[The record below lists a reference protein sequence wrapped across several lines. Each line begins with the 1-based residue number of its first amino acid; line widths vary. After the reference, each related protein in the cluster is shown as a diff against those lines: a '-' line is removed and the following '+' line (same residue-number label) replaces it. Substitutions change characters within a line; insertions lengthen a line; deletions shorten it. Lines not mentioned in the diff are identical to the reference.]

1 MRRTDSRGFEQAVG
15 LLIQKAA
22 LAAFFLMVKNI
33 MRASKYLLATLKETP
48 ADAEVISHQLMLRA
62 GMIRKLASGLYTWLP
77 LGTRVLRK
85 VSQIVREEMDRSGAM
100 EVSMPVVQHAELWE
114 GSGRWHSMGP
124 ELLRFKDRHERD
136 FCLGPTHEEV
146 ITELAKN
153 EYGSYK
159 QLPANLYQIQTKF
172 RDERRPRFGVMR
184 SREFIMKDAY
194 SFHANEESLEQT
206 YEVMHA
212 TYSAIFERLG
222 LEFRAVVADS
232 GSIGGNTSHEF
243 HVLADS
249 GEDEIAFS
257 DSSKYAANIELAKG
271 LLPDEPDTDEM
282 LTSECVSTG
291 DAHSIDAVSDLLQ
304 TQPSRIVKT
313 LLVRGEDEQG
323 EANGELIALLLRGD
337 QELNETKAQKLSGV
351 LSPLTFATDEEV
363 KDIIGCDPGAI
374 GPVKLNI
381 RTIADLSVV
390 TMKNFVCGA
399 NLNNH
404 HLRNANWEQDCHFHE
419 SADIRKA
426 LSGDRSPDGNGTLLI
441 KRGIE
446 VGHIFKLGKKYS
458 SALGATVLDENGK
471 AVVMSMGCYGIGVT
485 RVVAACIEQNHDE
498 KGIIWPENIAPF
510 QLVIVQL
517 DAHKSAQVPAVAE
530 SIYEQAT
537 AMGIEVLL
545 DDRDKKTSPGVKF
558 AESELL
564 GIPHRLVVS
573 ARGIAEDS
581 IEHTF
586 RRTGEKR
593 QITPSSVSSFLEG
606 LCR

>member
-1 MRRTDSRGFEQAVG
+1 
-15 LLIQKAA
+15 
-22 LAAFFLMVKNI
+22 
-33 MRASKYLLATLKETP
+33 MRASNYLLATLKETP

-232 GSIGGNTSHEF
+232 GNIGGNTSHEF

-257 DSSKYAANIELAKG
+257 DSSKYAANIEMAKG
-271 LLPDEPDTDEM
+271 LLPDEPDTGEM

-304 TQPSRIVKT
+304 TQTSRIVKT

-426 LSGDRSPDGNGTLLI
+426 LSGDRSPDGNGTLSI

>member
-1 MRRTDSRGFEQAVG
+1 
-15 LLIQKAA
+15 
-22 LAAFFLMVKNI
+22 
-33 MRASKYLLATLKETP
+33 MRASNYLLATLKETP

-232 GSIGGNTSHEF
+232 GNIGGNTSHEF

-304 TQPSRIVKT
+304 TKRSRIVKT

-351 LSPLTFATDEEV
+351 LSPLTFATDKEV

-426 LSGDRSPDGNGTLLI
+426 LSGDRSPDGNGTLSV

-458 SALGATVLDENGK
+458 SALGATVLDEHGK

-517 DAHKSAQVPAVAE
+517 DAHKSEQVPAVAE
-530 SIYEQAT
+530 SIYKEAT
-537 AMGIEVLL
+537 AMGMEVLL

-581 IEHTF
+581 IEYTF

-593 QITPSSVSSFLEG
+593 QITSSSVTSFLGG

>member
-1 MRRTDSRGFEQAVG
+1 
-15 LLIQKAA
+15 
-22 LAAFFLMVKNI
+22 
-33 MRASKYLLATLKETP
+33 MRASNYLLATLKETP

-257 DSSKYAANIELAKG
+257 DSSKYAANIEMAKG
-271 LLPDEPDTDEM
+271 LLPDEPDTGEM

-426 LSGDRSPDGNGTLLI
+426 LSGDRSPDGNGTLSI

>member
-1 MRRTDSRGFEQAVG
+1 
-15 LLIQKAA
+15 
-22 LAAFFLMVKNI
+22 
-33 MRASKYLLATLKETP
+33 MRASNYLLATLKETP

-232 GSIGGNTSHEF
+232 GNIGGNTSHEF

-257 DSSKYAANIELAKG
+257 DSSKYAANIEMAKG
-271 LLPDEPDTDEM
+271 LLPDEPDTGEM

-304 TQPSRIVKT
+304 TQRSRIVKT

-426 LSGDRSPDGNGTLLI
+426 LSGDRSPDGNGTLSI

-593 QITPSSVSSFLEG
+593 QITPSSVTSFLGG

>member
-1 MRRTDSRGFEQAVG
+1 M
-15 LLIQKAA
+15 
-22 LAAFFLMVKNI
+22 AAFFLMVKNI
-33 MRASKYLLATLKETP
+33 MRASNYLLATLKETP

-232 GSIGGNTSHEF
+232 GNIGGNTSHEF

-257 DSSKYAANIELAKG
+257 DSSKYAANIEMAKG

-304 TQPSRIVKT
+304 TQTSRIVKT

-426 LSGDRSPDGNGTLLI
+426 LSGDRSPDGNGTLSI

>member
-1 MRRTDSRGFEQAVG
+1 M
-15 LLIQKAA
+15 
-22 LAAFFLMVKNI
+22 AAFFLMVKNI
-33 MRASKYLLATLKETP
+33 MRASNYLLATLKETP

-232 GSIGGNTSHEF
+232 GNIGGNTSHEF

-257 DSSKYAANIELAKG
+257 DSSKYAANIEMAKG
-271 LLPDEPDTDEM
+271 LLPDEPDTGEM

-419 SADIRKA
+419 SADIRKV
-426 LSGDRSPDGNGTLLI
+426 LSGDRSPDGNGTLSI

>member
-1 MRRTDSRGFEQAVG
+1 
-15 LLIQKAA
+15 
-22 LAAFFLMVKNI
+22 MVKNI
-33 MRASKYLLATLKETP
+33 MRASNYLLATLKETP

-232 GSIGGNTSHEF
+232 GNIGGNTSHEF

-257 DSSKYAANIELAKG
+257 DSSKYAANIEMAKG
-271 LLPDEPDTDEM
+271 LLPDEPDTGEM

-304 TQPSRIVKT
+304 TQTSRIVKT

-426 LSGDRSPDGNGTLLI
+426 LSGDRSPDGNGTLSI

>member
-1 MRRTDSRGFEQAVG
+1 
-15 LLIQKAA
+15 
-22 LAAFFLMVKNI
+22 
-33 MRASKYLLATLKETP
+33 
-48 ADAEVISHQLMLRA
+48 
-62 GMIRKLASGLYTWLP
+62 
-77 LGTRVLRK
+77 
-85 VSQIVREEMDRSGAM
+85 
-100 EVSMPVVQHAELWE
+100 MPVVQHAELWE
-114 GSGRWHSMGP
+114 ESGRWHSMGP

-146 ITELAKN
+146 ITDLVRS

-206 YEVMHA
+206 YEV
-212 TYSAIFERLG
+212 SACHLLCHFNASGWSFGSGCR
-222 LEFRAVVADS
+222 FRQYR
-232 GSIGGNTSHEF
+232 GNTSHEF

-257 DSSKYAANIELAKG
+257 DSSDYAANIELAKG

-374 GPVKLNI
+374 GPVNLSI
-381 RTIADLSVV
+381 RTIADHSVV

-426 LSGDRSPDGNGTLLI
+426 LSGDRSPDGNGTLSI

-498 KGIIWPENIAPF
+498 KGIIWPENIAPVHR
-510 QLVIVQL
+510 VIVQR

-530 SIYEQAT
+530 SRYEHAP
-537 AMGIEVLL
+537 ARGIEGLL
-545 DDRDKKTSPGVKF
+545 DDRDKKISPGVKF

-581 IEHTF
+581 IEYTC

-593 QITPSSVSSFLEG
+593 PISPSTVTSFLEELCQLARVGEARPHAPIHTRHWHFMHGWIRQQPAG
-606 LCR
+606 LHASG

>member
-1 MRRTDSRGFEQAVG
+1 M
-15 LLIQKAA
+15 
-22 LAAFFLMVKNI
+22 AAFFLMVKNI
-33 MRASKYLLATLKETP
+33 MRASNYLLATLKETP

-232 GSIGGNTSHEF
+232 GNIGGNTSHEF

-426 LSGDRSPDGNGTLLI
+426 LSGDRSPDGNGTLSI

>member
-1 MRRTDSRGFEQAVG
+1 
-15 LLIQKAA
+15 
-22 LAAFFLMVKNI
+22 
-33 MRASKYLLATLKETP
+33 MRASNYLLATLKETP
-48 ADAEVISHQLMLRA
+48 ADAEIVSHQLMLRA

-212 TYSAIFERLG
+212 TYSTIFERLG

-232 GSIGGNTSHEF
+232 GNIGGSTSHEF

-257 DSSKYAANIELAKG
+257 DSSKYAANIEMAKG
-271 LLPDEPDTDEM
+271 LLPDEPDTGEM
-282 LTSECVSTG
+282 LTSECISTG

-304 TQPSRIVKT
+304 TQTSRIVKT

-351 LSPLTFATDEEV
+351 LSPLTFATDDEV

-426 LSGDRSPDGNGTLLI
+426 LSGDRSPDGNGTLSI

>member
-1 MRRTDSRGFEQAVG
+1 M
-15 LLIQKAA
+15 
-22 LAAFFLMVKNI
+22 AAFFLMVKNI
-33 MRASKYLLATLKETP
+33 MRASNYLLATLKETP

-114 GSGRWHSMGP
+114 ESGRWHSMGP

-232 GSIGGNTSHEF
+232 GNIGGNTSHEF

-257 DSSKYAANIELAKG
+257 DSSKYAANIEMAKG
-271 LLPDEPDTDEM
+271 LLPDEPDTGEM

-304 TQPSRIVKT
+304 TQTSRIVKT
-313 LLVRGEDEQG
+313 LLVRGADEQG

-426 LSGDRSPDGNGTLLI
+426 LSGDRSPDGNGTLSI

-586 RRTGEKR
+586 RRTREKR